1 MQLIRAAVSLS
12 GKFGSKHMLHLSGE
26 ITLG

>member
-1 MQLIRAAVSLS
+1 MQLTRAAVSIS
-12 GKFGSKHMLHLSGE
+12 GKVGSKHMLHLSGE